1 MTGLVLAVMAAAG
14 VYLVFTALAL
24 GWRDLAPAPS
34 LARERRKAVRRDRLV
49 QAGLAGIPVRDLAA
63 VIVALV
69 MVGALA
75 GSAVFGG
82 IVPALALGGFA
93 GLFPRTASPKR
104 AGAARRPRVDAW
116 PRKAQGRA
124 TPHNYHAP

>member
-69 MVGALA
+69 MVGPLA
-75 GSAVFGG
+75 GYAVFGG
-82 IVPALALGGFA
+82 LVPALAIGGFA
-93 GLFPRTASPKR
+93 GPFPVPPLRCQRGAR
-104 AGAARRPRVDAW
+104 APPGPDAAP
-116 PRKAQGRA
+116 PI
-124 TPHNYHAP
+124 P

>member
-1 MTGLVLAVMAAAG
+1 MTGLVRAVMAAAG
-14 VYLVFTALAL
+14 VYLVFTARAL

-63 VIVALV
+63 VIVARV

-75 GSAVFGG
+75 GYAVFGG
-82 IVPALALGGFA
+82 TVPALAIGGVA
-93 GLFPRTASPKR
+93 GYFPLTALRMR
-104 AGAARRPRVDAW
+104 AGGRRVEGAAGGRREVGEGTR
-116 PRKAQGRA
+116 
-124 TPHNYHAP
+124 